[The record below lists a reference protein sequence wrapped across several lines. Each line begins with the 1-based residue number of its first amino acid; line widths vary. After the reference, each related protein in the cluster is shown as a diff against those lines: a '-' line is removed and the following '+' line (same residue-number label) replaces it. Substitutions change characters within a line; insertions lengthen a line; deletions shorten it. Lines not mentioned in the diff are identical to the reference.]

1 MLTFRRMLFSVP
13 IAYEKEMREYTRMG
27 VKRKFPYCDYQFIP
41 KTPWN
46 YGYADSDFEI
56 VYNKISSTPFSQ
68 DNPPIS
74 IKTKMRQIN
83 WGLKFPYRS
92 IARKTPKSTVPI
104 NETQTIEL
112 CPYGCA
118 RLRMTEMPVI
128 KK

>member
-27 VKRKFPYCDYQFIP
+27 VERKFPYCDYQFIP

-74 IKTKMRQIN
+74 IKAKMRQIN

-92 IARKTPKSTVPI
+92 IARKTPKSTKPI
-104 NETQTIEL
+104 NETQTVEL